1 MGAGLKQFAYGVVV
15 IIAAILAGFFGGMI
29 VPWWLGWIPEWCTDI
44 ESPSSPISIANTYIV
59 FTTIIFVVA
68 IAILVVIG
76 FFSIRQFSVDI
87 FNGILREIKSDKEKG
102 NLLAQ
107 AIFENPSVNKQII
120 DNLER
125 KIGDILQMGSK
136 QRYHDGKI
144 SDELF
149 DEMEDENRTIK
160 GAS

>member
-1 MGAGLKQFAYGVVV
+1 M
-15 IIAAILAGFFGGMI
+15 
-29 VPWWLGWIPEWCTDI
+29 
-44 ESPSSPISIANTYIV
+44 
-59 FTTIIFVVA
+59 VA
-68 IAILVVIG
+68 TAILVVIG

-160 GAS
+160 AMEYRLKNLRILRN